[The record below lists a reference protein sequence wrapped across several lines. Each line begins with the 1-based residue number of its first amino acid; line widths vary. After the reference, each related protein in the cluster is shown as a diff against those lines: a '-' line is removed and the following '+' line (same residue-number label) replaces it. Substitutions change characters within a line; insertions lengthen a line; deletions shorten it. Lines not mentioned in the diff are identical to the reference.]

1 MALSTDITG
10 FYGYSIVALFGNL
23 GYKFNITEVMEKIVD
38 AFNLIM
44 VYRDELIANC
54 RLARQVLCDCSDIDT
69 ELVNLH

>member
-44 VYRDELIANC
+44 VYRRFSIIL
-54 RLARQVLCDCSDIDT
+54 QQ
-69 ELVNLH
+69 

>member
-44 VYRDELIANC
+44 VYRRFFCSSLK
-54 RLARQVLCDCSDIDT
+54 RLTS
-69 ELVNLH
+69 